1 MKIDVAPHTGFCMG
15 VRKAVLRIV
24 EEINTN
30 DEEIYVYGP
39 LIHNPQTIR
48 ILDKR
53 GVKTIHSLDQIDNK
67 TVAIRTHGIPVNSL
81 RKIKQESGRY
91 INLTCPRVARVQGI
105 VKKYSSEGYYT
116 IIIGDPDH
124 AEVKSIKSYAASGV
138 SVVSSRDDIT
148 NISNAE
154 KYIVVA
160 QTTLN
165 KHLYS
170 ELTSSIDEKIKNVIF
185 CNTICDSTHNRQDDV
200 TRAIEKG
207 IDALVVVGGKNSAN
221 TNRLASIGR
230 DNGISTFHV
239 ETEEELD
246 HGDFR
251 NVSHVL
257 VTAGASTPG
266 WIINNVLEK
275 LFYINYQNKNRI
287 YNYVK
292 SFFEFTIRTNIIS
305 AIASAFMAS
314 FFEWTLGIWS
324 GFKLPAVS
332 GMYVFSMYSVNNYF
346 AKNSLKESNPF
357 KYKLHKNNSFLII
370 LLTVISL
377 VVSQYFI
384 LSFDSR
390 IIITFYVL
398 LVTGILYTTP
408 AVQQIIKLFP
418 KRVQVLYKSKSMIAT
433 LGWILICALP
443 VLSLPTSEIIGKIH
457 FIIPVLAF
465 ATYLIISRNL
475 LHDIIGYHGDLIIG
489 STTLPI
495 TIGINR
501 TIILHRVTA
510 LVTAILLVALAY
522 IRSNPYIILFFVN
535 IIYYLVIFNKVSRL
549 KYFVTLEYEVMV
561 DINFILFVLIG
572 LILFL

>member
-24 EEINTN
+24 EEINTSE
-30 DEEIYVYGP
+30 EEIYVYGP

-53 GVKTIHSLDQIDNK
+53 GVKTIHSLDAIKNK
-67 TVAIRTHGIPVNSL
+67 TIAIRTHGIPVNSL
-81 RKIKQESGRY
+81 RKIKEESGRY

-105 VKKYSSEGYYT
+105 VKKYSSDGFYT

-138 SVVSSRDDIT
+138 AIVSSISDID
-148 NISNAE
+148 NIENSD

-170 ELTSSIDEKIKNVIF
+170 EITSLIQDKLQNVIF

-200 TRAIEKG
+200 IHAIEKG

-230 DNGISTFHV
+230 SNGISTFHI
-239 ETEEELD
+239 ETEEELNFE
-246 HGDFR
+246 DFS
-251 NVSHVL
+251 NISHVL

-275 LFYINYQNKNRI
+275 LFYINYHNKNII
-287 YNYVK
+287 YNLLK
-292 SFFEFTIRTNIIS
+292 SFFEFVIRTNIIS
-305 AIASAFMAS
+305 AIASAFMTL
-314 FFEWTLGIWS
+314 FFEWALGIWS

-332 GMYVFSMYSVNNYF
+332 AMYVFSMYSVNNYF

-357 KYKLHKNNSFLII
+357 KYKLHINNSFLII
-370 LLTVISL
+370 LLTIISL
-377 VVSQYFI
+377 IVSQYFI
-384 LSFDSR
+384 LSFDSK
-390 IIITFYVL
+390 IVVLFYIL

-408 AVQQIIKLFP
+408 VVQKIIKLFSP
-418 KRVQVLYKSKSMIAT
+418 RVQILYKSKSMIAT
-433 LGWILICALP
+433 LGWILICSLP
-443 VLSLPTSEIIGKIH
+443 VLLIHYSEIIDKMI
-457 FIIPVLAF
+457 FIIPVLLF
-465 ATYLIISRNL
+465 ATYLIVSRNL

-501 TIILHRVTA
+501 TMVFHLVFALLTAFSMLTYAIIINNMYIA
-510 LVTAILLVALAY
+510 LF
-522 IRSNPYIILFFVN
+522 LFN
-535 IIYYLVIFNKVSRL
+535 IIYYLIIFNKISKL

-561 DINFILFVLIG
+561 DINFILFILLGWIVL
-572 LILFL
+572 L